1 MASILISDNI
11 KYYYN
16 ISYMRHDCM
25 PMIYISE
32 KTKDLLD
39 KIVEALRKNTNTPAR
54 ILKTDAIHAAVEEY
68 AKKLGVKE

>member
-1 MASILISDNI
+1 MINAEE
-11 KYYYN
+11 KA
-16 ISYMRHDCM
+16 M
-25 PMIYISE
+25 PMIYVSE

>member
-1 MASILISDNI
+1 
-11 KYYYN
+11 
-16 ISYMRHDCM
+16 M
-25 PMIYISE
+25 PMIYVSE